1 LLLIILVGISFFIVQ
16 PMLKAVFL
24 GALLAYIL
32 YPLYNWLSLKTNKTI
47 SATLICLF
55 VLIIIV
61 LPSVL
66 FVKTLIQES
75 YVIFIL
81 IKQKLA
87 TGLFSGC
94 QHSLCESLKGLS
106 NNPEFNYQVQET
118 AKTITN
124 WVVQK
129 SSGFLVSI
137 PKMIL
142 NLFIMFF
149 TLFYALKEGHNF
161 MDKVEKY
168 LRIQKKEY
176 VKALKR
182 LKQITHGITYGY
194 LIIALI
200 QGILGALGFFIFGIS
215 SPLFWGLLM
224 AFLALIPFLGT
235 GIIWVPASLFLFL
248 EGLFQGSTSLMVKG
262 VLLFVYC
269 LIFVSTLDNFIRPK
283 LMGGEANIH
292 PLIVMLGIF
301 GGLFVFGALG
311 VVIGPLILSFT
322 FVLVEN
328 YFLKK

>member
-1 LLLIILVGISFFIVQ
+1 
-16 PMLKAVFL
+16 MLKAVFL

-32 YPLYNWLSLKTNKTI
+32 YPLYNKLSLKTNKTV
-47 SATLICLF
+47 SASLICLF

-75 YVIFIL
+75 YVLFIL
-81 IKQKLA
+81 VKQKLA
-87 TGLFSGC
+87 TGIFSGC
-94 QHSLCESLKGLS
+94 QHSLCESLSNLS
-106 NNPEFNYQVQET
+106 QNPEFNYQIQET

-124 WVVQK
+124 WIVQK

-137 PKMIL
+137 PKIIL

-182 LKQITHGITYGY
+182 LKEITHGITYGY
-194 LIIALI
+194 LIVALI

-235 GIIWVPASLFLFL
+235 GLIWVPASLFLFL

-301 GGLFVFGALG
+301 GGLFFFGALG

-322 FVLVEN
+322 FILVEN